1 MTDEEILKK
10 AIEKAEKNGYKPDGM
25 LGAVL
30 SGELGIG
37 LDPNIYNHLVA
48 DRQYLIYIF
57 SHDFAKAFWGD
68 AGYSDDMEDPHDEG
82 LLVWQYHLRQMVLYK
97 NPLRYLELEFMKCV
111 FCNKLIYDNDIH
123 RQCSVID

>member
-1 MTDEEILKK
+1 MKPEQILKK
-10 AIEKAEKNGYKPDGM
+10 AIEKAIENGYKPDGM

-57 SHDFAKAFWGD
+57 SHDFAKAFWGEEIESGV
-68 AGYSDDMEDPHDEG
+68 ANLEAYTRSGDDGTESALAFEELKSWEFHLQQMAVEEDRLKYIEKF
-82 LLVWQYHLRQMVLYK
+82 L
-97 NPLRYLELEFMKCV
+97 
-111 FCNKLIYDNDIH
+111 
-123 RQCSVID
+123 